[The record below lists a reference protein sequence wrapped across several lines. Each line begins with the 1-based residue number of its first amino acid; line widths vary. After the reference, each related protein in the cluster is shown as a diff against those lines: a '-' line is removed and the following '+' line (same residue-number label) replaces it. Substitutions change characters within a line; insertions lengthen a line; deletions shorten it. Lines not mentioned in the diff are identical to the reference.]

1 MVRPWH
7 LMPTL
12 CGAAVALLSLLASV
26 PSSAQSRPQSAGTA
40 SGSATLDAVRARRLL
55 LCGVSGESP
64 GFSRPDN
71 RGEMRGL
78 DADTCRAVAAATLGD
93 VNLVRFVPL
102 SPQARFTALQS
113 GEVDLLVRNT
123 SWTLTREASLGLSM
137 AWINFHDGTA
147 FVVRGETGVGSA
159 KGLDGATVCL
169 LQGTTTELDVAA
181 YFRANNLHFTPVLFG
196 GVTETGAAF
205 LAGRCDAWA
214 NDASYLGAFRATQ
227 PDKGLV
233 ILPERISSEPVGAM
247 VRKGDDRWFDLVR
260 WTGAALL
267 AAEEAG
273 VTSANVADQRRTTS
287 DPSVQRLLGTQGNLG
302 TALGVDDAWAFNVIS
317 QVGNYGEVWERNLAP
332 LGIERG
338 ANRLASQGG
347 LMYAPPMR

>member
-1 MVRPWH
+1 M
-7 LMPTL
+7 
-12 CGAAVALLSLLASV
+12 
-26 PSSAQSRPQSAGTA
+26 
-40 SGSATLDAVRARRLL
+40 RARRLL

-64 GFSRPDN
+64 GFSLPDS

-78 DADTCRAVAAATLGD
+78 DADTCRAVAAAALGD
-93 VNLVRFVPL
+93 AKLVRFVPL

-123 SWTLTREASLGLSM
+123 SWTLTREASLGLNM
-137 AWINFHDGTA
+137 AWVNFHDGTA
-147 FVVRGETGVGSA
+147 FVVRGDAGVTSA
-159 KGLDGATVCL
+159 RQLDGATVCL

-181 YFRANNLHFTPVLFG
+181 YFRANNLNFTPVLFG
-196 GVTETGAAF
+196 GVTETGNAF

-214 NDASYLGAFRATQ
+214 NDASYLGAFRAMQ
-227 PDKGLV
+227 SDKGLT

-273 VTSANVADQRRTTS
+273 VTRANVEEQRRTAS
-287 DPSVQRLLGTQGNLG
+287 DPEVQRLLGTQGDLG
-302 TALGVDDAWAFNVIS
+302 MALGVDNAWAFNVIS
-317 QVGNYGEVWERNLAP
+317 QVGNYGELWEGNLAP

>member
-1 MVRPWH
+1 MARLRHVLRHLLGSAAVVLSLASLTPVSAQPRPQ
-7 LMPTL
+7 
-12 CGAAVALLSLLASV
+12 GAAS
-26 PSSAQSRPQSAGTA
+26 G

-64 GFSRPDN
+64 GFSLPDS

-78 DADTCRAVAAATLGD
+78 DADTCRAVAAAALGD
-93 VNLVRFVPL
+93 AKLVRFVPL

-123 SWTLTREASLGLSM
+123 SWTLTREASLGLNM

-147 FVVRGETGVGSA
+147 FVVRGDAGVASA
-159 KGLDGATVCL
+159 KALDGATVCL
-169 LQGTTTELDVAA
+169 LQGTTTELDVAT
-181 YFRANNLHFTPVLFG
+181 YFRANGLTFTPVLFG
-196 GVTETGAAF
+196 GVTETGTAF

-227 PDKGLV
+227 SDKGLV

-247 VRKGDDRWFDLVR
+247 VRKNDDRWFDLVR

-273 VTSANVADQRRTTS
+273 VTSANAADQKRTTT
-287 DPSVQRLLGTQGNLG
+287 DPSVQRLLGTQGDLG
-302 TALGVDDAWAFNVIS
+302 TALGVDNAWAFNVIS
-317 QVGNYGEVWERNLAP
+317 QVGSYAEVWERNLAP

-347 LMYAPPMR
+347 VMYAPPMR

>member
-1 MVRPWH
+1 
-7 LMPTL
+7 
-12 CGAAVALLSLLASV
+12 
-26 PSSAQSRPQSAGTA
+26 
-40 SGSATLDAVRARRLL
+40 
-55 LCGVSGESP
+55 
-64 GFSRPDN
+64 
-71 RGEMRGL
+71 
-78 DADTCRAVAAATLGD
+78 
-93 VNLVRFVPL
+93 
-102 SPQARFTALQS
+102 
-113 GEVDLLVRNT
+113 VDLLVRNT

-147 FVVRGETGVGSA
+147 FIVRGDAGVTSA

-181 YFRANNLHFTPVLFG
+181 YFRANNLRFTPVLFG

-205 LAGRCDAWA
+205 LTGRCDAWA
-214 NDASYLGAFRATQ
+214 NDASYLGAFSSIQ
-227 PDKGLV
+227 PDKGLA

-260 WTGAALL
+260 WTGAALI

-273 VTSANVADQRRTTS
+273 VTSANAAEQKRTTS
-287 DPSVQRLLGTQGNLG
+287 DPSVQRLLGTQGSLG
-302 TALGVDDAWAFNVIS
+302 TALGVEDAWAFNVIS
-317 QVGNYGEVWERNLAP
+317 QVGNYGEVWERNLTP
-332 LGIERG
+332 LGVERG

>member
-1 MVRPWH
+1 MARPRH
-7 LMPTL
+7 LVLTL
-12 CGAAVALLSLLASV
+12 CGISAALVSLLAPAS
-26 PSSAQSRPQSAGTA
+26 SSAQSQEGNAA
-40 SGSATLDAVRARRLL
+40 SSRSATLDAVRARRLV

-64 GFSRPDN
+64 GFSLPDS

-78 DADTCRAVAAATLGD
+78 DADTCRAVAASVLGD
-93 VNLVRFVPL
+93 AKLVRFVPL

-123 SWTLTREASLGLSM
+123 SWTLTREASLGLTM

-147 FVVRGETGVGSA
+147 FVVKGDAGVTSA

-181 YFRANNLHFTPVLFG
+181 YFRANGLSFTPVLFG

-247 VRKGDDRWFDLVR
+247 VRKGDDSWFDLVR
-260 WTGAALL
+260 WTGAALV

-273 VTSANVADQRRTTS
+273 VTSANAAEQRRTTA
-287 DPSVQRLLGTQGNLG
+287 DPSVQRLLGTQGDLG
-302 TALGVDDAWAFNVIS
+302 TALGVDSAWAFNIIS
-317 QVGNYGEVWERNLAP
+317 QVGNYGEMWERNLAP

-338 ANRLASQGG
+338 ANRLASRGG

>member
-1 MVRPWH
+1 MARPRH
-7 LMPTL
+7 LLPTL
-12 CGAAVALLSLLASV
+12 CGAAVTLLCLFAPPPV
-26 PSSAQSRPQSAGTA
+26 SAQPRPDVANAAT
-40 SGSATLDAVRARRLL
+40 GSATLDAVRARRLV

-64 GFSRPDN
+64 GFSLPDS

-78 DADTCRAVAAATLGD
+78 DADTCRAVAAAALGD
-93 VNLVRFVPL
+93 AKLVRFVPL

-123 SWTLTREASLGLSM
+123 SWTLTREASLGLNM
-137 AWINFHDGTA
+137 AWVNFHDGTA
-147 FVVRGETGVGSA
+147 FIVRADAGLTSA

-169 LQGTTTELDVAA
+169 LQGTTTELDVAG
-181 YFRANNLHFTPVLFG
+181 YFRANNLNFTPVLFG
-196 GVTETGAAF
+196 GVTETGTAF

-214 NDASYLGAFRATQ
+214 NDASYLGAFRASQ
-227 PDKGLV
+227 PDRGLT

-273 VTSANVADQRRTTS
+273 VTSANAEQQRRATS
-287 DPSVQRLLGTQGNLG
+287 NPAIQRLLGAQGDLG
-302 TALGVDDAWAFNVIS
+302 TALGVDNAWAFNIIS